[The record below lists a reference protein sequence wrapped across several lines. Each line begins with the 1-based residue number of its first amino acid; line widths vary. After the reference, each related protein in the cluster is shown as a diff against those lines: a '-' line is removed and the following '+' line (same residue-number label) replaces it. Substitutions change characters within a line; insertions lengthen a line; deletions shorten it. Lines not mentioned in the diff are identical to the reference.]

1 LELPLYLSLGILG
14 LLLAVQAFF
23 TASEIGYLAVGKT
36 RAAQLRASDER
47 GAELLYSLTQRPTIA
62 LSTILVGITSCVYVI
77 EALATVAAEQALP
90 PEIAHWVAL
99 LGTAVLVLILA
110 EMTPIIFAIQNPEK
124 VALRVAP
131 VLWVLTRVLW
141 ILVHVLTFI
150 ANGVSWLM
158 GGWRHEPDPAM
169 TEADIREMVDMGEE
183 QGTLEVEEGRML
195 HGVFRF
201 ADAVVSQ
208 VMVPRTDMVCVEA
221 SQTVGEALRMI
232 VAEGHSRLP
241 VYEDD
246 IDNVIGLLYA
256 KDLLPH
262 VRQGNM
268 DTPARHVVREAPR
281 IPESSRVEDLLRQ
294 LQRQRRV
301 MAIVVDEY
309 GGVAGLVTLEDL
321 LEELVGEIED
331 EFDFEEAVVR
341 EVSPGEYLC
350 DARATIPELNEALD
364 VTVDDT
370 GYDTVGGLV
379 YELLGHIPEPGETC
393 RHNGLELTV
402 EQVENRRISKVRI
415 VRLPD
420 ASDADES

>member
-23 TASEIGYLAVGKT
+23 TASEIGYLAVGRT

-47 GAELLYSLTQRPTIA
+47 GAELLYSLTQRPTIV
-62 LSTILVGITSCVYVI
+62 LSTILVGITTCVYVI
-77 EALATVAAEQALP
+77 EALATLAAEQALP

-99 LGTAVLVLILA
+99 FGTAVAVLILA
-110 EMTPIIFAIQNPEK
+110 EMTPIVFAIQNPAK
-124 VALRVAP
+124 VALRAAP
-131 VLWVLTRVLW
+131 VLWALTRVLW
-141 ILVHVLTFI
+141 LLVVGLTAI
-150 ANGVSWLM
+150 AKGMSWLM

-183 QGTLEVEEGRML
+183 QGTLEVEERRML

-201 ADAVVSQ
+201 ADALVGQ
-208 VMVPRTDMVCVEA
+208 VMVPRIDMVCVEA

-256 KDLLPH
+256 KDLLSH
-262 VRQGNM
+262 VRRGQM
-268 DTPARHVVREAPR
+268 DTPAGHVVREAPR
-281 IPESSRVEDLLRQ
+281 IPESSRVQDLLRQ

-321 LEELVGEIED
+321 LEELVGEIQD
-331 EFDFEEAVVR
+331 EHDSEEAVVR
-341 EVSPGEYLC
+341 EIAAGEYLC
-350 DARATIPELNEALD
+350 DARATIQELNEALD
-364 VTVDDT
+364 VALDDT

-379 YELLGHIPEPGETC
+379 YELLGHIPKPGETC

-402 EQVENRRISKVRI
+402 EQVENRRIAKVRI
-415 VRLPD
+415 VRLPE